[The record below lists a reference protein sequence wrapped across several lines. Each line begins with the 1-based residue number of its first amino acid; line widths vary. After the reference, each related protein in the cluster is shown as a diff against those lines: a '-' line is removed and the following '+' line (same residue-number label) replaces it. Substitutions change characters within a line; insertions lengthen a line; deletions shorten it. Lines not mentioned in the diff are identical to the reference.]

1 MRRRG
6 EGEMTLLQMY
16 LLFVKIGAFT
26 FGGGYAMIPL
36 FQTELVNNY
45 HFMTNAQFANF
56 VALAQVTP
64 GPVGLNAA
72 TYVGYQCGVQN
83 IGGMFGGAIGGVVG
97 TLGVMTPSL
106 ILVTLIAYFIQVFKE
121 NAIVK
126 AVLSGGGTAGHIN
139 PALAIAG
146 ALKQADPTAEIHFA
160 GRREGMEYGLVTK
173 AGYPF
178 HHIEI
183 NGFQRK
189 LTLKNIGRNFMAL
202 WHLAISGPRCAAILK
217 EVKPDLVIG
226 CGGYVSGP
234 IVRAAAKK
242 GIHTA
247 IHEQNAF
254 PGITNKTL
262 AKKADAVLVTV
273 EDAVSRLESKNPP
286 VITGLPVRGEL
297 LNADRDFARA
307 QLGIDNRPLVLSFGG
322 SLDAEPINEAM
333 YAILLNSAESGKYH
347 HIHSVGTNGGGYL
360 EKFEKAGFKNGRKG
374 TVEVRQYIDNMD
386 ICMAAADLV
395 ISRAGASTLSEI
407 EALGK
412 ASVLIPSPYVA
423 ENHQYHNA
431 MALVKRNAA
440 RIIEENELTAER
452 LQSVMDEV
460 LSNKEELAEIGK
472 NAKKM
477 AVTDSAERIAQI
489 IVSLC
494 RK

>member
-1 MRRRG
+1 MKI
-6 EGEMTLLQMY
+6 
-16 LLFVKIGAFT
+16 LF
-26 FGGGYAMIPL
+26 
-36 FQTELVNNY
+36 
-45 HFMTNAQFANF
+45 
-56 VALAQVTP
+56 
-64 GPVGLNAA
+64 A
-72 TYVGYQCGVQN
+72 T
-83 IGGMFGGAIGGVVG
+83 
-97 TLGVMTPSL
+97 
-106 ILVTLIAYFIQVFKE
+106 
-121 NAIVK
+121 
-126 AVLSGGGTAGHIN
+126 GGTAGHIN
-139 PALAIAG
+139 PALAVASYIRKHYADAQILFVGTSDHMESRLVPNAG
-146 ALKQADPTAEIHFA
+146 FEFKTVD
-160 GRREGMEYGLVTK
+160 
-173 AGYPF
+173 
-178 HHIEI
+178 
-183 NGFQRK
+183 
-189 LTLKNIGRNFMAL
+189 
-202 WHLAISGPRCAAILK
+202 ISGFRRSMSPSAIVYNLK
-217 EVKPDLVIG
+217 TVFKIFKSKGQSKKIIRDFQPDVCVG
-226 CGGYVSGP
+226 FGGYVSGP
-234 IVRAAAKK
+234 VIEEAAELK
-242 GIHTA
+242 IPTC

-286 VITGLPVRGEL
+286 VITGLPVRSEL

-322 SLDAEPINEAM
+322 SLGAEPINEAM